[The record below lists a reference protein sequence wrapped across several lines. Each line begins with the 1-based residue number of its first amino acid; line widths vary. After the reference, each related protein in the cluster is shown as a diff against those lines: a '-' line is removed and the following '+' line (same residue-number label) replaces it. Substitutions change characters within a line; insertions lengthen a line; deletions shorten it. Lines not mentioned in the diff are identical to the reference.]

1 MLSPVAWKF
10 PLVFSLRTWIGYNCQ
25 WTVHFFGGTA
35 NQQLVLQLAVVAVY
49 DKPEVAQDGCKS
61 TI

>member
-1 MLSPVAWKF
+1 MSSPVVRKF
-10 PLVFSLRTWIGYNCQ
+10 PLVFLIRTRIGYNCQ
-25 WTVHFFGGTA
+25 WTDVFFGFTVRK
-35 NQQLVLQLAVVAVY
+35 QLVLQLPVVAVY